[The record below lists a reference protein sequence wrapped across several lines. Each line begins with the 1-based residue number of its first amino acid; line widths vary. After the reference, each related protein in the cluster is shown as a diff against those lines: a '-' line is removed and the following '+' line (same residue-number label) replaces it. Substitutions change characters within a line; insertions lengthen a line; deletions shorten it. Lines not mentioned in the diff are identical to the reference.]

1 MSPSLDVVDSVIA
14 VNVAMYKSAEER
26 GDFRKCFAQ
35 IEKNPKKTPSRWKTA
50 GRVKKRRFWLLFAG
64 IAGSNLFHG
73 RLNDVADDGAGL
85 VLKIVANPEF
95 SRHFGQF
102 NG

>member
-14 VNVAMYKSAEER
+14 VNVAMYKSAEEG

-35 IEKNPKKTPSRWKTA
+35 IEKNPKKTPGRWKTA
-50 GRVKKRRFWLLFAG
+50 GRVKKRRFGLFFAG
-64 IAGSNLFHG
+64 IAGSNLFRG
-73 RLNDVADDGAGL
+73 RLNGDGFVGGL